1 MSDGPNNR
9 SIFYQ
14 FLFAQLGEEELK
26 GGEDRRIHN
35 KKLKDSVFNKM
46 IQEFEPQVSL
56 VDVASG
62 MTPLELAISKN
73 NLVIAEVGGEKKK
86 KNFYLFY
93 IYIAVAPPEC

>member
-1 MSDGPNNR
+1 
-9 SIFYQ
+9 
-14 FLFAQLGEEELK
+14 
-26 GGEDRRIHN
+26 
-35 KKLKDSVFNKM
+35 M

-86 KNFYLFY
+86 KTF
-93 IYIAVAPPEC
+93 IYFIYT